1 MGEHDDRPP
10 VLRVL
15 LADGAGSRVRQLSD
29 TVAGLG
35 HDVIAHEVRLADVGE
50 ATVALRP
57 DVAVVVVGDST
68 GHSLELIDRIVR
80 EAACPVIA
88 ILATQDRTF
97 VQEAARRGIF
107 AYLTHEED
115 PGELQSSID
124 IVLRRYAE
132 FRNLEGAFGRRA
144 VLERAKGILMER
156 HGIGEHEAF
165 EMLRREARGTNR
177 KIADVADAVLTAHSM
192 LPRETGPDRDD

>member
-1 MGEHDDRPP
+1 MGEPDDRPP

-15 LADGAGSRVRQLSD
+15 IADGGGSRVQQLAD
-29 TVAGLG
+29 TVVALG
-35 HDVIAHEVRLADVGE
+35 HEVVSHEVRLADVGE

-57 DVAVVVVGDST
+57 DVAVVVVEDST
-68 GHSLELIDRIVR
+68 ERSLRLIDRIVR

-97 VQEAARRGIF
+97 IKEAARRGIF

-132 FRNLEGAFGRRA
+132 FHNLEGAFGRRA

-165 EMLRREARGTNR
+165 EMLRHEARGTNR
-177 KIADVADAVLTAHSM
+177 KIADVAEAVLTAHSM
-192 LPRETGPDRDD
+192 LPRAMRSGRED